1 MQAQITA
8 ILERLD
14 KALEFVTWIDRST
27 LSYDDDWYVIC
38 AKHELSSAITELKE
52 LEESDED

>member
-14 KALEFVTWIDRST
+14 RALEFVTWIDRST
-27 LSYDDDWYVIC
+27 LSYNDDWYVIC